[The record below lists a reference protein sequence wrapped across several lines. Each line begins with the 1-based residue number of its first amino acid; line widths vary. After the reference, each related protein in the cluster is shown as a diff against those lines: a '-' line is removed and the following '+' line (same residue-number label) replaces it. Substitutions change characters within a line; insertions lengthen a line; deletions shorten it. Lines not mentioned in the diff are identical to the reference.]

1 MLADFKA
8 FIMRGNVLDLAVAV
22 IMAAS
27 FGAIVKTFTDG
38 IIMPVVGMATGGLD
52 FKSKFYDLS
61 GTMPA
66 NATPKQIEAAVK
78 GGKPLIMYGQFIN
91 DIVTFLIVAL
101 IMFLL
106 IRYAVRLFR
115 AGESASTPPTDETV
129 LLTEIRDLMRAD
141 RDGIRP

>member
-1 MLADFKA
+1 MLKDFKA
-8 FIMRGNVLDLAVAV
+8 FIARGNVLDLAVAV

-27 FGAIVKTFTDG
+27 FGAIIKTFVDG
-38 IIMPVVGMATGGLD
+38 IIMPIVGMATGGVD

-66 NATPKQIEAAVK
+66 NATPEQIEAAVK

-91 DIVTFLIVAL
+91 DIVTFLIVAF

-106 IRYAVRLFR
+106 VRYAVRLFR
-115 AGESASTPPTDETV
+115 SVEAASAPPTDEAV
-129 LLTEIRDLMRAD
+129 LLAEIRDLMRAD
-141 RDGIRP
+141 RGGIKP